1 MLNSQ
6 KFSELEQSISKFVW
20 RCKRPQIAKAIL
32 RKENGAEEIRL
43 QEFRLYCK
51 ATVIKTVW
59 YWHKSRNIDQWDRI
73 ENPEINPE
81 KNRNKYQWSTNNDKG
96 GKTIK
101 C

>member
-6 KFSELEQSISKFVW
+6 KFSELEQNISKFVW
-20 RCKRPQIAKAIL
+20 RCKRPRIAEAIL

-43 QEFRLYCK
+43 QEFR

-73 ENPEINPE
+73 ENPEINPG
-81 KNRNKYQWSTNNDKG
+81 KNRNQYQWSINYDKG
-96 GKTIK
+96 GKTTK